1 MIDKWNKL
9 LGPLIQEERSPIS
22 SGIYD
27 LHEILIYYLII
38 ILIFVVFMMLY
49 IFSINN
55 SIISFKYLRES
66 LWIEIIWTF
75 IPAFILIIIAIPS
88 FKLLYSLDEI
98 INPILTV
105 KAIGNQWFWSYE
117 INDIEGFN
125 IQFDSYAKSLDD
137 LSDGEFRLLDVD
149 NILYLPINLPI
160 RLLTTS
166 VDVIHSFSLPSLGLK
181 IDAIPGRI
189 NHALI
194 YLFNPGPS
202 FGQCSE
208 LCGSSHYNMPISI
221 SAVSSS
227 QFFDWL
233 LSF

>member
-1 MIDKWNKL
+1 MLEKWNNFIA
-9 LGPLIQEERSPIS
+9 IQEERSPIS

-27 LHEILIYYLII
+27 LHEKLMYYLII
-38 ILIFVVFMMLY
+38 ILIFVVIMMSFIIFKNNY
-49 IFSINN
+49 IL
-55 SIISFKYLRES
+55 SFKYIRHS
-66 LWIEIIWTF
+66 LWAEIIWTF
-75 IPAFILIIIAIPS
+75 IPAIILIIIAIPS

-117 INDIEGFN
+117 INDIDGLN
-125 IQFDSYAKSLDD
+125 IQFDSYAKSIDD
-137 LSDGEFRLLDVD
+137 LSPGEFRLLDVD
-149 NILYLPINLPI
+149 NILYLPVNIPI

-166 VDVIHSFSLPSLGLK
+166 VDVIHSFTVPSLGLK

-194 YLFNPGPS
+194 YLFNPGKS

-208 LCGSSHYNMPISI
+208 LCGSSHFNMPISI
-221 SAVSSS
+221 FGVNSS

>member
-1 MIDKWNKL
+1 MREKWNK
-9 LGPLIQEERSPIS
+9 LIQEERSPIS

-27 LHEILIYYLII
+27 LHEILMYYLII
-38 ILIFVVFMMLY
+38 ILIFVIIMMIY
-49 IFSINN
+49 IIYNN
-55 SIISFKYLRES
+55 NNIISFKYIRHNIIL
-66 LWIEIIWTF
+66 EIVWTF
-75 IPAFILIIIAIPS
+75 IPAIILIIIAIPS

-117 INDIEGFN
+117 INDIEGIN
-125 IQFDSYAKSLDD
+125 LQFDSYAKSIDD
-137 LSDGEFRLLDVD
+137 LLDGELRLLDVD

-160 RLLTTS
+160 RLLTSS
-166 VDVIHSFSLPSLGLK
+166 VDVIHSFTIPSLGLK

-194 YLFNPGPS
+194 YLFNQGLS
-202 FGQCSE
+202 YGQCSE

-221 SAVSSS
+221 KGVSPSV
-227 QFFDWL
+227 FFNWL
-233 LSF
+233 LDK

>member
-1 MIDKWNKL
+1 ML
-9 LGPLIQEERSPIS
+9 LLWW
-22 SGIYD
+22 
-27 LHEILIYYLII
+27 LL
-38 ILIFVVFMMLY
+38 LY
-49 IFSINN
+49 IVIIPYSLIN
-55 SIISFKYLRES
+55 ILDILYGLKLFGLLS
-66 LWIEIIWTF
+66 LLLYSWGV
-75 IPAFILIIIAIPS
+75 AIPS

-98 INPILTV
+98 INPLLTV

-117 INDIEGFN
+117 INDIDGLN
-125 IQFDSYAKSLDD
+125 LQFDSYAKSIDD

-149 NILYLPINLPI
+149 NILYLPVNIPI

-166 VDVIHSFSLPSLGLK
+166 VDVIHSFTVPSLGLK

-194 YLFNPGPS
+194 YLFNTGKS

-208 LCGSSHYNMPISI
+208 LCGSSHFNMPISI
-221 SAVSSS
+221 FGVNSS
-227 QFFDWL
+227 QFFNWL